1 MTPMPESSDRIPR
14 PWETRLARLHPNAY
28 LYVHAVLGI
37 AGVGALLKLFLSI
50 AEDIPEQG
58 ALVRFD
64 DAAAGWLQR
73 HGTEG
78 GEAIFNA
85 VSWLGASVLALVL
98 LAVVVVMVRRRD
110 WVAALAIASA
120 GGGGALLNYA
130 LKMVFHRGRP
140 EYAAEFITHATW
152 SFPSGHAMESLAGYG
167 FLAFVALQHVHSPVR
182 RRAIVASVVMLVAII
197 GYSRVYLG
205 VHYVSDV
212 IGGYL
217 AGAAW
222 LLVCVTGYRFARA
235 RRPATR
241 PET

>member
-1 MTPMPESSDRIPR
+1 MSESPGNIPK
-14 PWETRLARLHPNAY
+14 PWETRFAQLHPKAY
-28 LYVHAVLGI
+28 LYVHAALGI
-37 AGVGALLKLFLSI
+37 VGVAALLKLFLSI
-50 AEDIPEQG
+50 AEEIPEQG

-64 DAAAGWLQR
+64 DAAAAWLQN
-73 HGTEG
+73 HGTET

-85 VSWLGASVLALVL
+85 VSWLGAPVLALVL
-98 LAVVVVMVRRRD
+98 LVAVVMMVRRRD
-110 WVAALAIASA
+110 WVAALAIASV

-140 EYAAEFITHATW
+140 EYATEFIMGATW

-167 FLAFVALQHVHSPVR
+167 FLAYLALRHLHSPAR
-182 RRAIVASVVMLVAII
+182 RRAVIAGVVALVLAI

-222 LLVCVTGYRFARA
+222 LLVCISGYGFARG
-235 RRPATR
+235 RRPS
-241 PET
+241 PPVSS